1 MKKVGMVLMVV
12 GLIVLFGYGGYK
24 FLKYKE
30 ASTEYEKIQKEYVK
44 KEGEKFPID
53 VQGLLDTNS
62 EFVAW
67 ISIDGVISYPVVKGG
82 DNSHYLYYTYEGLR
96 NNSGAIFMNSENNIE
111 FSDIN
116 TVIYGHNMLDNSM
129 FEPIKK
135 YASVE
140 QYQTQPLIKIY
151 TKDKRELTYEVVSF
165 QETYS
170 TSECYRLPVNDTEH
184 EQLLNEIKTKKAYE
198 TSRKSLSKEDKIL
211 TLSTCKWGNIRYVL
225 QGVLVAEKQYQ
236 E

>member
-1 MKKVGMVLMVV
+1 MVLMIV
-12 GLIVLFGYGGYK
+12 GVIVLLGYGGYK

-30 ASTEYEKIQKEYVK
+30 ASTEYEKIQTEYVK

-53 VQGLLDTNS
+53 VQGLLDNNS

-67 ISIDGVISYPVVKGG
+67 ISIDSVISYPVVKGG
-82 DNSHYLYYTYEGLR
+82 DNSHYLYYTFEGQR
-96 NNSGAIFMNSENNIE
+96 NNSGAIFMNSENNID

-129 FEPIKK
+129 FEPIKN
-135 YASVE
+135 YANIE
-140 QYQTQPLIKIY
+140 QYYTQPFIKIF

-170 TSECYRLPVNDTEH
+170 TSECYRMPVNDLEH
-184 EQLLNEIKTKKAYE
+184 DRLLNEIISKRAYE
-198 TSRKSLSKEDKIL
+198 TNRKSLNRENKIL